1 MHAREASMDRPRPVA
16 RTRLRSRGLSNGRVG
31 IPLTPFATLTAIA
44 VPLAAA
50 SYGVET
56 NNRTI
61 AMIGLVVTAVVAA
74 AVAFRA
80 NRSTRV
86 RDALLEAN
94 GNLRR
99 RNTDLEAMHQAVLQ
113 GLDVIDERTQGRL
126 WELFEETGDELA
138 ELIDEALDDRGRDA
152 E

>member
-1 MHAREASMDRPRPVA
+1 MDRPRPVA

-31 IPLTPFATLTAIA
+31 VPLTPFAALTAIA

-80 NRSTRV
+80 NSSTRV

-138 ELIDEALDDRGRDA
+138 ELVDEALDDRGRDA

>member
-1 MHAREASMDRPRPVA
+1 MDRPRPVA

-31 IPLTPFATLTAIA
+31 IPLTPFAALTAIA

-74 AVAFRA
+74 AAALRA

-138 ELIDEALDDRGRDA
+138 ELIDEAVDDRGRDA
-152 E
+152 G

>member
-31 IPLTPFATLTAIA
+31 IPLTPFAALTAIA

-74 AVAFRA
+74 AAALRA

>member
-16 RTRLRSRGLSNGRVG
+16 RTRLRSRGLSNGRAG
-31 IPLTPFATLTAIA
+31 IPLTPFAALTAIA

-56 NNRTI
+56 NHRTI

-74 AVAFRA
+74 AAALRA

-99 RNTDLEAMHQAVLQ
+99 RNTDLEAMHRAVLQ

>member
-1 MHAREASMDRPRPVA
+1 MDRPRPVA

-31 IPLTPFATLTAIA
+31 IPLTPFAALTAIA

-138 ELIDEALDDRGRDA
+138 ELVDEALDDRGRDA

>member
-16 RTRLRSRGLSNGRVG
+16 RTRLRSRGLSNGRAG
-31 IPLTPFATLTAIA
+31 IPLTPFAALTAIA
-44 VPLAAA
+44 APLAAA

-74 AVAFRA
+74 AAALRA

>member
-1 MHAREASMDRPRPVA
+1 MDRPRPVA
-16 RTRLRSRGLSNGRVG
+16 RTRLRSRGLSNGRAG
-31 IPLTPFATLTAIA
+31 IPLTPFAALTAIA

-74 AVAFRA
+74 AAALRA

-138 ELIDEALDDRGRDA
+138 ELVDEALDDRGRDA

>member
-1 MHAREASMDRPRPVA
+1 MDRPRPVA

-31 IPLTPFATLTAIA
+31 IPLTPFAALTAIA

-74 AVAFRA
+74 AAALRA

>member
-1 MHAREASMDRPRPVA
+1 MDRPRPVA
-16 RTRLRSRGLSNGRVG
+16 RTRLRSRGLSSGRVG
-31 IPLTPFATLTAIA
+31 VPLTPFAALTAIA

-56 NNRTI
+56 NHRTI

-74 AVAFRA
+74 AAALRA
-80 NRSTRV
+80 TRSTRV
-86 RDALLEAN
+86 RDELLEAN
-94 GNLRR
+94 ENLRR
-99 RNTDLEAMHQAVLQ
+99 RNTDLEAMHRAVLQ

-138 ELIDEALDDRGRDA
+138 ELVDEALDDGGRDA

>member
-1 MHAREASMDRPRPVA
+1 MDRPRPVA

-31 IPLTPFATLTAIA
+31 IPLTPFAALTAIA
-44 VPLAAA
+44 VLLAAA

-74 AVAFRA
+74 AAALRA

>member
-31 IPLTPFATLTAIA
+31 IPLTPFAALTAIA

-74 AVAFRA
+74 AAALRA

-113 GLDVIDERTQGRL
+113 GLGVIDERTQGRL

-138 ELIDEALDDRGRDA
+138 ELVDEALDDRGRDA

>member
-1 MHAREASMDRPRPVA
+1 MDRPRPAA

-31 IPLTPFATLTAIA
+31 VPVTPFAALTAIA
-44 VPLAAA
+44 VALAAA

-56 NNRTI
+56 DHTTI

-74 AVAFRA
+74 AAALRA

-99 RNTDLEAMHQAVLQ
+99 RNTDLEAMHRAVLQ

-138 ELIDEALDDRGRDA
+138 ELVDEALDDRGRDA

>member
-1 MHAREASMDRPRPVA
+1 
-16 RTRLRSRGLSNGRVG
+16 
-31 IPLTPFATLTAIA
+31 
-44 VPLAAA
+44 
-50 SYGVET
+50 
-56 NNRTI
+56 
-61 AMIGLVVTAVVAA
+61 MIGLVVTAVVAA
-74 AVAFRA
+74 AAALRA

-138 ELIDEALDDRGRDA
+138 ELVDEALDDRGRDA

>member
-1 MHAREASMDRPRPVA
+1 MDRPRPVA

-31 IPLTPFATLTAIA
+31 IPLTPFAALTAIA

-74 AVAFRA
+74 AAALRA

-113 GLDVIDERTQGRL
+113 GLDVIDERTHGRL

>member
-31 IPLTPFATLTAIA
+31 IPLTPFAALTAIA

-74 AVAFRA
+74 AAALRA

-113 GLDVIDERTQGRL
+113 GLDVIDERTHGRL

-138 ELIDEALDDRGRDA
+138 ELIDEALDDHGRDA

>member
-1 MHAREASMDRPRPVA
+1 MDRPRPVA

-31 IPLTPFATLTAIA
+31 IPLTPFAALTAIA
-44 VPLAAA
+44 LAAA